1 MGSGH
6 DVVLVD
12 FTDPKITW
20 TTYRNIIWL
29 KKKFNVTFLNIK
41 ITIQLINLCQSG
53 SRLKDYN
60 NLL

>member
-12 FTDPKITW
+12 FADSKITW

-53 SRLKDYN
+53 LAC
-60 NLL
+60 